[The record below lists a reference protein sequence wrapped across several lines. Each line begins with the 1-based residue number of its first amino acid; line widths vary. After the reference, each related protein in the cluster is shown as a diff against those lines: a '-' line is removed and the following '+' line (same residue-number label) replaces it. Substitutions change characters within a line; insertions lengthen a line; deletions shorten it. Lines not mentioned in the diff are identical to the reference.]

1 MQLAAQA
8 PKALHLLRRQAAR
21 RAGPRLGPQRRAGPR
36 AHAGDAV
43 PVASAP
49 SPCSPRSMS
58 PARRQR
64 VPARPARPPR
74 SSRPPPAAPGKSP
87 PPGGV
92 ERGGAARV
100 RSGALRRGVT
110 QSPDP
115 AGGCAPPRRRGRG
128 DGRTDGRAGV
138 EGRLGSGRNSPQR
151 KREEGE
157 GEGSASPWR
166 LRGDRLGTGMAFTS
180 HPQVIYHI
188 RSFLGAS
195 EDSLSLPPRA
205 PTLLY
210 LLSGKNRKVLSPC
223 QWLFFPYI
231 LHVPLLPK

>member
-128 DGRTDGRAGV
+128 DGRTDGRAGGGGPAGLRQELAPEK
-138 EGRLGSGRNSPQR
+138 EGRGGGRRLGVTLEAAWGP
-151 KREEGE
+151 
-157 GEGSASPWR
+157 
-166 LRGDRLGTGMAFTS
+166 LGDRDGVYVPPS
-180 HPQVIYHI
+180 SY
-188 RSFLGAS
+188 
-195 EDSLSLPPRA
+195 LSYQKFPR
-205 PTLLY
+205 
-210 LLSGKNRKVLSPC
+210 G
-223 QWLFFPYI
+223 Q
-231 LHVPLLPK
+231 